1 MVLKCPIEGSGEP
14 GWKVGDHLMIEEEY
28 KHPNSSLF
36 INSTG
41 QSSWLWLSKPWMDE
55 HFPVVDGFLEINVTV
70 VMMNTLVI
78 GTGDKAI
85 CSFLLVRYG
94 TCTSYSTER
103 SISQDF
109 CDYCC
114 NH

>member
-1 MVLKCPIEGSGEP
+1 MLTCEGAAEGEL

-41 QSSWLWLSKPWMDE
+41 QGSRLRMFKRWMDE

-70 VMMNTLVI
+70 IMMNTLLI
-78 GTGDKAI
+78 GAGDTAI
-85 CSFLLVRYG
+85 CSFLVVRYG
-94 TCTSYSTER
+94 TCTAYLTER
-103 SISQDF
+103 II
-109 CDYCC
+109 
-114 NH
+114 